1 MPTVRTKAGRTRDL
15 RPAMR
20 IVALEGL
27 FASASDYFSVPYVSL
42 FALSLGASR
51 TQIGL
56 IAAVIALLGSVMQ
69 LPMAVLTEGRWS
81 RKQWFILSGVLARG
95 LWIPIA
101 LLPFYASGQRAVWLF
116 VLLVAVDVIAKGGFY
131 ETTIQEIADT
141 AEVSVGTIYNYF
153 RSKEEI
159 LGYIFEVECHH
170 RAQLLQTL
178 LAQNRPINQRFETFL
193 RLHFAELRQNPSL
206 KKLMIQEYRF
216 PLKHEFAPME
226 EYASQIPGLIGELLR
241 PDGDSGLIGTIAF
254 GALQALSMRFLLSRD
269 IDVEAAV
276 QLMCTLFVSQRLPSH
291 RIE

>member
-1 MPTVRTKAGRTRDL
+1 LTR
-15 RPAMR
+15 R
-20 IVALEGL
+20 E
-27 FASASDYFSVPYVSL
+27 
-42 FALSLGASR
+42 
-51 TQIGL
+51 QI
-56 IAAVIALLGSVMQ
+56 
-69 LPMAVLTEGRWS
+69 R
-81 RKQWFILSGVLARG
+81 LA
-95 LWIPIA
+95 
-101 LLPFYASGQRAVWLF
+101 
-116 VLLVAVDVIAKGGFY
+116 AVDVIAKGGFY

-206 KKLMIQEYRF
+206 AKLMIQEYRF